1 MLTIIDVHESRM
13 PPRTEKLPAS
23 MLVILKQRLTPGE
36 LARLHGNMRT
46 WEKRSEHRMSQRA
59 TRQRAAAAR
68 KLAAVTTQLASC
80 RRATQRANRQL
91 AECRWAASQRVA
103 TRQRA
108 YFLLGK
114 LPCILFLVPKMEPI
128 IMQKIS

>member
-1 MLTIIDVHESRM
+1 M

-46 WEKRSEHRMSQRA
+46 WETRSEHRMSQRA
-59 TRQRAAAAR
+59 TRQRAAR

-91 AECRWAASQRVA
+91 AECRRAASQRVA